1 MNDRPRESTPS
12 PSSSRILGAPVLAI
26 ETSNPSA
33 CGPGPGPSV
42 ALRSGGAVVVEP
54 LRPAA
59 AGTRGGHDDDLI
71 PAIDRVFAQAGLRP
85 RDLAGG
91 AVAVSIGPG
100 GFTGLRIACAAG
112 KMIAEATG
120 AACIAVPT
128 ASALVRR
135 VDAAAFTRGRV
146 GVSLAAKAD
155 TAWVQVFGSAV
166 EPLSPGG
173 VATAEEFARLAERDQ
188 LRALVTDRFLP
199 EGFRATATRLGIDLV
214 PPHYDAAA
222 VLEAAE
228 ELPRIDPAALVPLY
242 PREPEAVTLWR
253 QRGPRPS

>member
-12 PSSSRILGAPVLAI
+12 PASPRILGAPVLAI

-59 AGTRGGHDDDLI
+59 PGTRGGHDDDLI
-71 PAIDRVFAQAGLRP
+71 PAIDRVFARVGLRP

-112 KMIAEATG
+112 KMIAEAAG

-128 ASALVRR
+128 AAALVRR
-135 VDAAAFTRGRV
+135 VDVGALAGGRV
-146 GVSLAAKAD
+146 GVSLAVKGD
-155 TAWVQVFGSAV
+155 SAWVQVFDPGHA
-166 EPLSPGG
+166 PFSPSG
-173 VATAEEFARLAERDQ
+173 VVTAAEFALLAERDQ
-188 LRALVTDRFLP
+188 LRMLITDRFLP
-199 EGFRATATRLGIDLV
+199 EGFRTAAARLGVELV
-214 PPHYDAAA
+214 PPCYDAAA

-253 QRGPRPS
+253 QRCQRTT